1 MNHHSIAYHSYQF
14 IYSTECLFYSYH
26 PLYIYRYY
34 RVVESNDSATLLT
47 MLDDVT
53 HGDISQEESD
63 PKLYAAIQLAQY
75 ASQYLLSCRKVM
87 KDREQVLRSALD
99 TFQEEDDV
107 LELKLTKLR
116 LIYDAYRHSTDD
128 DLIRMINIFIQFIS
142 SVVDDYSV

>member
-1 MNHHSIAYHSYQF
+1 MTIIF
-14 IYSTECLFYSYH
+14 ISL
-26 PLYIYRYY
+26 YRYY
-34 RVVESNDSATLLT
+34 YVRVVESNDSATLLT

-53 HGDISQEESD
+53 NGDISQEESD
-63 PKLYAAIQLAQY
+63 PKLYAAMQLAQY

-116 LIYDAYRHSTDD
+116 LIYDYAYHHSADD
-128 DLIRMINIFIQFIS
+128 DLICMIYIYSISIQ
-142 SVVDDYSV
+142 VW

>member
-1 MNHHSIAYHSYQF
+1 
-14 IYSTECLFYSYH
+14 
-26 PLYIYRYY
+26 
-34 RVVESNDSATLLT
+34 

-53 HGDISQEESD
+53 NGDISQEESD
-63 PKLYAAIQLAQY
+63 PKLYAAMQLAQY

-116 LIYDAYRHSTDD
+116 LIYDYAYHHSADD
-128 DLIRMINIFIQFIS
+128 DDNGR
-142 SVVDDYSV
+142 

>member
-1 MNHHSIAYHSYQF
+1 MTILF
-14 IYSTECLFYSYH
+14 I
-26 PLYIYRYY
+26 PLYRYY

-116 LIYDAYRHSTDD
+116 LINDAYHHSTDD
-128 DLIRMINIFIQFIS
+128 DLIRMINM
-142 SVVDDYSV
+142 YSIYFKCS